1 MDLKFRIDQG
11 ITFHKRRN
19 QIFRLKESRLQHLRV
34 LNFKSRFDHN
44 RISLVHRKQ
53 NYFGINILIYRGKIK
68 VKIAWVDITE
78 YSARL
83 ISRIERMKMRQRNE
97 RLLVFVGDPACPVSV
112 LSIRNLTITVCYL
125 KPILSRLF
133 II

>member
-1 MDLKFRIDQG
+1 MDLRFRIDQG
-11 ITFHKRRN
+11 ITFQKRRN
-19 QIFRLKESRLQHLRV
+19 SIFRLKESRLQHLRV
-34 LNFKSRFDHN
+34 LNFKTRFDHN

-83 ISRIERMKMRQRNE
+83 IS
-97 RLLVFVGDPACPVSV
+97 
-112 LSIRNLTITVCYL
+112 
-125 KPILSRLF
+125 
-133 II
+133 

>member
-11 ITFHKRRN
+11 LAFFKRRN
-19 QIFRLKESRLQHLRV
+19 STFYSSRIKTT
-34 LNFKSRFDHN
+34 FKTCTTFKTRFDHN

-112 LSIRNLTITVCYL
+112 LSIHNLAITV
-125 KPILSRLF
+125 
-133 II
+133 